1 MFAIFACGHEFLASD
16 DASSSRELRLPTT
29 WWTLASTRVQTE
41 NVKMTN
47 VIKINKVAAV
57 LYIEYPI
64 GGGNE
69 LFDVKFIDECV

>member
-1 MFAIFACGHEFLASD
+1 MFAIFACGHEFLV
-16 DASSSRELRLPTT
+16 L
-29 WWTLASTRVQTE
+29 WTLASTRVLTE

-57 LYIEYPI
+57 LYIEYLV